1 MEIRFSERLRTLRRE
16 RGETQVTVAA
26 AVGLVEQHY
35 QKLERGV
42 NLPNL
47 ENAWKLADHFE
58 VSIDY
63 LVGRTDQR

>member
-1 MEIRFSERLRTLRRE
+1 MEIKFNERLRVLRKE
-16 RGETQVTVAA
+16 QGETQVQVAA

-47 ENAWKLADHFE
+47 ENAWKLADHFN
-58 VSIDY
+58 VTVDY
-63 LVGRTDQR
+63 LIGRTDDR

>member
-1 MEIRFSERLRTLRRE
+1 MEIKFNERLRGLRKE
-16 RGETQVTVAA
+16 QGETQVQVAA

-47 ENAWKLADHFE
+47 ENAWKLADHFG
-58 VSIDY
+58 VTIDY
-63 LVGRTDQR
+63 LAGRTDER